1 MEENIKK
8 LKIGEL
14 NKKKQRLMEQLRLVD
29 KNLT

>member
-8 LKIGEL
+8 LKVGEL
-14 NKKKQRLMEQLRLVD
+14 NKKKQQLMEQLRLVD